1 MQDSQRSP
9 TKIHAKRRISLA
21 RAASW
26 TLLALGAV
34 ALAVSI
40 ITVFSTL
47 ALIGLGL
54 IFWGAILNFVQTE
67 EYTKEILLPATVN
80 SILTTLD
87 QTLQQLGYEGKAVYL
102 PPKYVKNPEDNKA
115 YIPKQ
120 KTANLPTPEQI
131 QKQETEPPNN
141 NSEGILVSP
150 PGAGLTKLFEKTLNT
165 DFMKKDLQYLQQ
177 NMPKLFI
184 EDLEIAADL
193 EITAGPSSSANPTN
207 DSSKQTGKNQNSV
220 HVRIGSTVYRDVC
233 KEAEKLPNVYTTLGC
248 PLGSAIACA
257 FARATGKPITIENEK
272 TSEDGKTIEIDYRI
286 LEEEQTQP

>member
-1 MQDSQRSP
+1 MQDSQRPP
-9 TKIHAKRRISLA
+9 TKVHAKRRISLA

-26 TLLALGAV
+26 TLVALGAV
-34 ALAVSI
+34 ALTVSI

-54 IFWGAILNFVQTE
+54 IFWGAILNFVQTQ

-102 PPKYVKNPEDNKA
+102 PPKYLRNPEDNKA

-120 KTANLPTPEQI
+120 KNANLPTPEQI
-131 QKQETEPPNN
+131 QKQETEPPS
-141 NSEGILVSP
+141 NSEGILVTP
-150 PGAGLTKLFEKTLNT
+150 PGAGLTKLFEKTLDT

-184 EDLEIAADL
+184 EDLEIATDL

-207 DSSKQTGKNQNSV
+207 NSPNQTGKNQNSV
-220 HVRIGSTVYRDVC
+220 HVRIGSTVYKDVC

-248 PLGSAIACA
+248 PLSSAIACA
-257 FARATGKPITIENEK
+257 LARATGKPITIENGK

>member
-1 MQDSQRSP
+1 MQNSQKSLAE
-9 TKIHAKRRISLA
+9 THTKRRISLA

-34 ALAVSI
+34 ALIVSI

-67 EYTKEILLPATVN
+67 EYAKEILLPATVT

-87 QTLQQLGYEGKAVYL
+87 QTLKELGYEGKAVYL
-102 PPKYVKNPEDNKA
+102 PPKYLKDPEDNKA

-120 KTANLPTPEQI
+120 DAASLPTPEQI
-131 QKQETEPPNN
+131 QKQQTEPSNKNP
-141 NSEGILVSP
+141 EGILVTP
-150 PGAGLTKLFEKTLNT
+150 PGAGLAKLFEKTLDTN
-165 DFMKKDLQYLQQ
+165 FMKRDLQYLQQ
-177 NMPKLFI
+177 HMPKLFI
-184 EDLEIAADL
+184 EDLEIATNL
-193 EITAGPSSSANPTN
+193 EITSGPSSSANPTN
-207 DSSKQTGKNQNSV
+207 DSPNQIGKNQDSV
-220 HVRIGSTVYRDVC
+220 HVRINSTVYKDVC
-233 KEAEKLPNVYTTLGC
+233 KEARQLPYVYTTLGC
-248 PLGSAIACA
+248 PLSSAIACA

-272 TSEDGKTIEIDYRI
+272 TSEDGKTIEIDYHI